1 MGQAF
6 LLDNNAR
13 IDLEVTLPTLTTLE
27 TPAAVQVGEE
37 FSVSGTLHGARGEAL
52 GNRPISVRIGEGE
65 AQVVTTDAGG
75 GFEHTATLDSPGAFT
90 VRAEFGGDGPILAS
104 DASASMAVQE
114 ASVLK
119 LEGPGSIELGGGATF
134 TGRLTTVADVPLQQ
148 TELSIV
154 DADGAEITVVMTND
168 EGVFEYEH
176 SAFFETGPQSLSASF
191 AGEDFIVPSLA
202 RADFNVLAPTIVS
215 LEAPDIVRDGENY
228 TLSGR
233 VRDVN
238 GQPVADATIAITGEG
253 DRTLTTDAE
262 GNFSWEAL
270 ALFGQGGDDSPYES
284 PRTVEA
290 AFAGTEH
297 LAPSSAATDVVVG
310 VPRIL
315 LDPLEPIA
323 RGGAVD
329 VRGTLLLGNRPL
341 AGVELAVVGSGTAQ
355 SNDEGAFAY
364 RYAVPA
370 DAQLGRRDVIVESAD
385 LGVSASVPLAVKSA
399 VNITVTP
406 LDDVRPGE
414 LVLLEV
420 TLLDDEWRGISRAT
434 LRTDGGVQMVTD
446 PWGDTLLEL
455 TPPEGDDVL
464 SAPVTFTFEGDDL
477 HMPLTYFIAVPIT
490 PLGFNWLLWV
500 GAPGA
505 VVALAAAGFAG
516 RKMNLA
522 PLPLLGR
529 RRAGE
534 DVLLSDEEGEGA
546 EEEPVELRVAVTL
559 EIDFARAAADLP
571 DVWGVGEEIV
581 TTVTAVDVDGQPV
594 PGAAIVV
601 EVTGGAET
609 ALETDDGGASVLRW
623 VASEGGDYEVS
634 AVYEGDDERLPQSG
648 ERSLRVVDFREEI
661 VRLYNTFL
669 EWASSRVGEDLGQA
683 TPREV
688 EMLVV
693 SRGIPVSQKSLDELV
708 SRFEEA
714 DYSEHPI
721 ARRHYES
728 MYRAWRAVVGE

>member
-1 MGQAF
+1 M
-6 LLDNNAR
+6 
-13 IDLEVTLPTLTTLE
+13 
-27 TPAAVQVGEE
+27 
-37 FSVSGTLHGARGEAL
+37 
-52 GNRPISVRIGEGE
+52 
-65 AQVVTTDAGG
+65 
-75 GFEHTATLDSPGAFT
+75 
-90 VRAEFGGDGPILAS
+90 
-104 DASASMAVQE
+104 
-114 ASVLK
+114 
-119 LEGPGSIELGGGATF
+119 
-134 TGRLTTVADVPLQQ
+134 
-148 TELSIV
+148 
-154 DADGAEITVVMTND
+154 
-168 EGVFEYEH
+168 
-176 SAFFETGPQSLSASF
+176 
-191 AGEDFIVPSLA
+191 
-202 RADFNVLAPTIVS
+202 
-215 LEAPDIVRDGENY
+215 
-228 TLSGR
+228 
-233 VRDVN
+233 
-238 GQPVADATIAITGEG
+238 
-253 DRTLTTDAE
+253 
-262 GNFSWEAL
+262 
-270 ALFGQGGDDSPYES
+270 
-284 PRTVEA
+284 EA

-323 RGGAVD
+323 RGGAAD

-406 LDDVRPGE
+406 LDKVRPGE

-529 RRAGE
+529 RRVAE
-534 DVLLSDEEGEGA
+534 EEPLSAEELEGA
-546 EEEPVELRVAVTL
+546 EEEPVELRMAVAL

-594 PGAAIVV
+594 PGAALVV

-623 VASEGGDYEVS
+623 VANEGGDYEVS
-634 AVYEGDDERLPQSG
+634 AVYEGDDDRLPQSG